1 MYVSCE
7 IRYTCIIYIYIYIY
21 LIIIITIIYIY
32 ALPTNYCIFPILY
45 MVEIPK
51 NGEQMVA
58 DLGSHSAISN
68 FSSISTMKSAGETNK
83 KNANFT
89 LKSTR
94 TSIKLFL

>member
-7 IRYTCIIYIYIYIY
+7 IRYTCIIYIY
-21 LIIIITIIYIY
+21 LFNNNNNNNIYIY

-58 DLGSHSAISN
+58 DLGSHSA
-68 FSSISTMKSAGETNK
+68 GETNK